1 MLTLAIETSCDDTSI
16 AVVEKPNK
24 VLSNVVQSQIDTHLK
39 YGGVVPEIAS
49 RMHIDAIEI
58 CLKEAL
64 LRADKTLKDIDLIS
78 VTQGPGL
85 IGSLLVGV
93 SFAKAL
99 GVATGIPVVGVNHM
113 KGHIA
118 SNYISNPDL
127 KPPYIALVVSGG
139 HTYIIDV
146 VDYDEFHKIGET
158 KDDATGES
166 FDKVA
171 RVMGIGYP
179 GGAEL
184 EKLAKDGEDVL
195 DFPRV
200 YLSKDSFDFSF
211 SGLKTAVINYIN
223 TENMKGNPIKRED
236 VARSFQEAV
245 IDVIVDKVIRAA
257 KMKNR
262 KTIAISGGVSNNK
275 AIRDSIQKAG
285 EEFQIKVLTPEA
297 KYTGD
302 NAAMIG
308 VAGFIQYEKYG
319 ESPIDFVADPNM
331 GL

>member
-1 MLTLAIETSCDDTSI
+1 MINLAIETSCDDTSV
-16 AVVEKPNK
+16 AVLEKPNI
-24 VLSNVVQSQIDTHLK
+24 VLSNVVQSQIATHLK

-49 RMHIDAIEI
+49 RMHIEAIEF

-64 LRADKTLKDIDLIS
+64 LRANKTLKDVDLIS
-78 VTQGPGL
+78 VTRGPGL

-99 GVATGIPVVGVNHM
+99 GVATDKPVVGVNHM

-118 SNYISNPDL
+118 SNYISNPEL
-127 KPPYIALVVSGG
+127 KPPYIALVISGG

-146 VDYDEFHKIGET
+146 KDYDDFDKIGET

-184 EKLAKDGEDVL
+184 EKLALSGVDNL
-195 DFPRV
+195 NFPRV

-223 TENMKGNPIKRED
+223 TENMKGNSIKRED

-245 IDVIVDKVIRAA
+245 IDVLSEKVIRAA
-257 KMKNR
+257 KLRNR
-262 KTIAISGGVSNNK
+262 KIIAISGGVSNNK
-275 AIRDSIQKAG
+275 AIRERIQKLG
-285 EEFQIKVLTPEA
+285 KPYGISVMYPEA

-308 VAGFIQYEKYG
+308 VAGFIEYEKNG
-319 ESPIDFVADPNM
+319 ASPIDFVADPNM